1 MAQLLFFGRLGDL
14 AGGIERQMI
23 LSQPHT
29 ISDIIGLLDAT
40 DRLLGSALVEPRVRY
55 AINGAIVDGDTLV
68 EDEDEL
74 AFLPPVSGG

>member
-14 AGGIERQMI
+14 AGGTERAMH
-23 LSQPHT
+23 LSAPHAIDDL
-29 ISDIIGLLDAT
+29 ISLIGQS
-40 DRLLGSALVEPRVRY
+40 DRLLGSALADPVVRY
-55 AINGAIVDGDTLV
+55 AINGALVAGDHLV

>member
-14 AGGIERQMI
+14 AGGAERTLGLSEPHAIADLIGI
-23 LSQPHT
+23 LAQ
-29 ISDIIGLLDAT
+29 T
-40 DRLLGSALVEPRVRY
+40 DDLLGSVLGEPRVRY
-55 AINGAIVDGDTLV
+55 AINGVIVDADALV